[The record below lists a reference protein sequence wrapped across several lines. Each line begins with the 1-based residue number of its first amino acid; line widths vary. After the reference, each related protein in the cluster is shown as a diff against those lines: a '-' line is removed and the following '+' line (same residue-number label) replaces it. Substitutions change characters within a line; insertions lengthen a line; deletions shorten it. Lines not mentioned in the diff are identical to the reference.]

1 MAAMQIPDD
10 IARTASVHW
19 EGDIARG
26 KGKIETGSHTVSGN
40 YSFGT
45 RFSNEPGT
53 NPEEL
58 LAASH
63 AACFTMA
70 LTLGLTRAGHPP
82 AAVDTTARVHLRK
95 EGEGF
100 DVPLIELTTN
110 ATAPGLDADQFQ
122 KIAAGAKENCPI
134 SRALRAVEIKLTATL
149 NP

>member
-1 MAAMQIPDD
+1 MQTTND
-10 IARTASVHW
+10 IARTAAVHW

-26 KGKIETGSHTVSGN
+26 KGTITAESGKVDAN

-45 RFSNEPGT
+45 RFSSDPGT

-70 LTLGLTRAGHPP
+70 LSSELTRAGHPP
-82 AAVDTTARVHLRK
+82 AAIDTTARVHLSK
-95 EGEGF
+95 VEGGF
-100 DVPLIELTTN
+100 EISRIELKT
-110 ATAPGLDADQFQ
+110 AVSAPGVDGAQFD
-122 KIAAGAKENCPI
+122 KLAKGAKEGCPI
-134 SRALRAVEIKLTATL
+134 SKALKAVEIVLDAKL

>member
-1 MAAMQIPDD
+1 MQTPDD

-19 EGDIARG
+19 EGDISRG
-26 KGKIETGSHTVSGN
+26 KGTITAESGTVTAT

-82 AAVDTTARVHLRK
+82 ASVDTTARVHLRR
-95 EGEGF
+95 EGQGF
-100 DVPLIELTTN
+100 DVPLIELTT
-110 ATAPGLDADQFQ
+110 TASASGIDAEQFKQ
-122 KIAAGAKENCPI
+122 IADGAKAQCPI
-134 SRALRAVEIKLTATL
+134 SRALRAIEIRLEAKL

>member
-1 MAAMQIPDD
+1 MNVPD
-10 IARTASVHW
+10 IARTADVHW

-26 KGKIETGSHTVSGN
+26 KGAVTTESGLVHAT

-70 LTLGLTRAGHPP
+70 LTLALTRAGHPP
-82 AAVDTTARVHLRK
+82 ATVDTKATVHLKRA
-95 EGEGF
+95 GEG
-100 DVPLIELTTN
+100 VEIPLIALVTN
-110 ATAPGLDADQFQ
+110 VSAPGVDAETFASL
-122 KIAAGAKENCPI
+122 AAGAKEQCPI
-134 SRALRAVEIKLTATL
+134 SRALRAVEITLEANL